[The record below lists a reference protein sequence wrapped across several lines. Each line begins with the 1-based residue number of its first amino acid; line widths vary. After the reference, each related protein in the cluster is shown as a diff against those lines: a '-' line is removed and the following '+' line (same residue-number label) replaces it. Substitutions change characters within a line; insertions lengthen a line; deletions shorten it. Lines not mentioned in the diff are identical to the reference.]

1 MALNYAG
8 KTIAQETF
16 MPPFIAVTP
25 EVNLDEAELEMS
37 FIRSSGP
44 GGQNVNKVSTAVQL
58 RFDARRSPSLP
69 NAVAIRLIKIAGKRA
84 TLEGEIVITAN
95 QHRTQE
101 MNRKDAVDR
110 LVALIRDATVVQKKR
125 VKTKPTKSARRE
137 RTDTKKKRGA
147 VKSNRRVGS
156 KDWD

>member
-1 MALNYAG
+1 
-8 KTIAQETF
+8 
-16 MPPFIAVTP
+16 MPPYIPVTP
-25 EVNLDEAELEMS
+25 TLNLDEGELDMT

-69 NAVAIRLIKIAGKRA
+69 NAVAVRLIKLAGKRA
-84 TLEGEIVITAN
+84 TNEGEIVITAN
-95 QHRTQE
+95 QHRTQD

-110 LVALIRDATVVQKKR
+110 LVELVRQATVVQKKR
-125 VKTKPTKSARRE
+125 VKTKPTRTARAE
-137 RTDTKKKRGA
+137 RMDSKRKRGST
-147 VKSNRRVGS
+147 KGQRRVSS